1 MKLISNMATVQVLQ
15 GALPRQYTGASI
27 VSKKSLKIRL
37 ARHFKEK
44 SASEI
49 DWRVNAGHML
59 RHELH
64 IVTFHLKA
72 LITDK

>member
-1 MKLISNMATVQVLQ
+1 MYSSYSLVQAFQVLQ

-27 VSKKSLKIRL
+27 ISKKSLKIRL

-44 SASEI
+44 STSEI

-64 IVTFHLKA
+64 ILLESIYHK
-72 LITDK
+72 